1 VQQKVLEQWEKKGR
15 FTFLTPGDRATRA
28 KKYVVE
34 WMKQHPEEAPGATG
48 LQAQYRFARG
58 PDGRLPGHRLRRY
71 SWWPQAKVAGDVLTN
86 LRSDV
91 DKVKTRLEQIRRTFP
106 AMAGRVDQALGLLGQ
121 VYEAMQ
127 PLAISFDLE

>member
-1 VQQKVLEQWEKKGR
+1 MADYQDIGSDVI
-15 FTFLTPGDRATRA
+15 
-28 KKYVVE
+28 
-34 WMKQHPEEAPGATG
+34 
-48 LQAQYRFARG
+48 RG
-58 PDGRLPGHRLRRY
+58 G
-71 SWWPQAKVAGDVLTN
+71 PQAKVAGDVLTN